1 MIGFNVIFDQ
11 LSSLSL
17 AIYAPVTYILPSRL
31 KKYEVL
37 YDTVVA
43 DGKRHFKQADR
54 EKSLQALMTTNL
66 LKRLES
72 SVESFRLT
80 LQRLQANH
88 EKTLAKI
95 DNFMRSGMDLSF
107 ADVAGAFEN
116 VEDDDENLPT
126 PDDETIGKSS
136 NQIDRY
142 GFALMAT

>member
-95 DNFMRSGMDLSF
+95 DNFMRSGMDLSLLMLLAQLKMLKMTMKIF
-107 ADVAGAFEN
+107 QHLTMKRLV
-116 VEDDDENLPT
+116 
-126 PDDETIGKSS
+126 KSS